1 MKRFYQITLIF
12 VAMVTMV
19 TAAYAVPA
27 RPNMW
32 RKIKLNDGTECFAML
47 RGDENYSYLADREG
61 NAYRNLGN
69 GTYER
74 TNLAQLVEEENGPQS
89 IRAKVR
95 AFAQQQLEAEAAKSG
110 RKAPRKA
117 SGIPTDLSK
126 FRGQKHGLVIL
137 AQFSDVSFN
146 SSFPAQFGCST
157 TQQLYDKII
166 NTRNLDMEPFYGSV
180 KDYFI
185 DQSDGVFEL
194 DFDVVGPVTL
204 SNKREYY
211 GGGMYQRS
219 GTSYSKVANDSHNG
233 VMVYDAIT
241 LAANARKAD
250 GTSVNF
256 SDYDWDND
264 GEAEVIYVIYAGEG
278 EADGGDQSCIWPHK
292 FALSSAGNNES
303 YYSRYTLYYMKENG
317 SYASWSKGT
326 VSSLTKNSTK
336 IDTYACSNEM
346 VANTT
351 YNSSTQTTTTNGY
364 QICGIGTICHEFS
377 HTMGYPDMYDTDYAY
392 NGCHQ
397 GSWDLMDGGSYN
409 GTWNGGNDSWSSIN
423 SGYQP
428 AAYTSFERWCAGW
441 LTPKVLTDATQITN
455 LKPLGGMEG
464 DPSDHGDAYVVYL
477 PGSTQSIKGEYL
489 LLENRQWSNWD
500 GDLPWFGL
508 LINYVHYNESL
519 WSSNKLN
526 TLSEAGHE
534 RMTHF
539 QAGGFD
545 YGPIFLEMD
554 PYPYNVAWLPRM
566 LNSSASFYDS
576 DGATLAANV
585 NSLYAGYST
594 TINGETRSY
603 STLFHVNT
611 ADNTQLTNTQAT
623 GTDGT
628 PAAYYYGTGSTKE
641 PLPDQELWGISS
653 NNAGINNGWY
663 NIYGGSQTVNFNYK
677 YPSTNTLSL
686 NQSSTSAQTINT
698 GFYTKVTTDRSLFG
712 GERVNSLWLPFDL
725 NYDNCR
731 TYFGTGVKIYS
742 FAGYTKDDGFLFDET
757 TYEGIHAYTPVVV
770 VLGEG
775 TSDIAQLGGS
785 NGFEYVQVNT
795 TNAQADPV
803 VEAPSGWKFVGTKEY
818 AAVPAGAFFIS
829 DSKFYKA
836 TGTAKLKAYRAF
848 FQAPEGQEVKA
859 EDLKTT
865 LKARRVD
872 DPKVIRAQEA
882 EKKMMERMSVRFDSN
897 NPESPLFN
905 PNKINE
911 TGVYSIEYAEAQ
923 QKAMNDNV
931 YTIGGQ
937 LVGKRSQLGNMPR
950 GIYVVNGK
958 KVVIK

>member
-1 MKRFYQITLIF
+1 MKRFYQITLLA
-12 VAMVTMV
+12 VAMVMMT

-61 NAYRNLGN
+61 NGYRNLGN

-74 TNLAQLVEEENGPQS
+74 MPVADLVELENGPKS

-95 AFAQQQLEAEAAKSG
+95 AFAQQQLEAEAAKG
-110 RKAPRKA
+110 LRKAPRKA
-117 SGIPTDLSK
+117 SGIPTDLTK

-137 AQFSDVSFN
+137 AQFSDVKFDTTI
-146 SSFPAQFGCST
+146 PGQFGCSS
-157 TQQLYDKII
+157 TQAFYDKII
-166 NTRNLDMEPFYGSV
+166 NERHLDMPPFYGSV

-185 DQSDGVFEL
+185 DQSDGLFEL
-194 DFDVVGPVTL
+194 AFDVVGPVTL
-204 SNKREYY
+204 TNTREYY
-211 GGGMYQRS
+211 GAAMY
-219 GTSYSKVANDSHNG
+219 TSSTATSSTANDSHAG
-233 VMVYDAIT
+233 YMVYQSIQKAKDT
-241 LAANARKAD
+241 KKAD
-250 GTSVNF
+250 GTSVDF
-256 SDYDWDND
+256 SDYDWDGD
-264 GEAEVIYVIYAGEG
+264 GEAEVVYVIFAGQG
-278 EADGGDQSCIWPHK
+278 QADGGDEWCIWPHK
-292 FALSSAGNNES
+292 FTLTSAGSNES
-303 YYSRYTLYYMKENG
+303 YYGQRTYYYKTSSG
-317 SYASWSKGT
+317 TFTRWSK
-326 VSSLTKNSTK
+326 VSMSSLTYNNTK
-336 IDTYACSNEM
+336 IDTYACSNEL
-346 VANTT
+346 ATNTS
-351 YNSSTQTTTTNGY
+351 YNSSTQTDEFNGT
-364 QICGIGTICHEFS
+364 QTAGIGTICHEFS
-377 HTMGYPDMYDTDYAY
+377 HTMGYPDMYDTSYSYDNCA
-392 NGCHQ
+392 Q
-397 GSWDLMDGGSYN
+397 GSWDLMNSGSYN
-409 GTWNGGNDSWSSIN
+409 GSWNGGHSDWSNIN
-423 SGYQP
+423 AGYRP
-428 AAYTSFERWCAGW
+428 AAYTAFERWCAGW
-441 LTPKVLTDATQITN
+441 LEPIELTDAIQITN
-455 LKPLGGMEG
+455 LKPLGGMDG
-464 DPSDHGDAYVVYL
+464 DPSNHGTAYVVYM
-477 PGSTQSIKGEYL
+477 PNSTKSIKGEYY

-526 TLSEAGHE
+526 TLSEAGHA

-539 QAGGFD
+539 QAGGYD
-545 YGPIFLEMD
+545 YGVQFLEMD
-554 PYPYNVAWLPRM
+554 TYPYNVAWLPKM
-566 LNSSASFYDS
+566 FNTSASFYS
-576 DGATLAANV
+576 TDGATMAANI
-585 NSLYAGYST
+585 NSAYS
-594 TINGETRSY
+594 NY
-603 STLFHVNT
+603 SQYFKMNT
-611 ADNTQLTNTQAT
+611 ADNTQLSNTQLT
-623 GTDGT
+623 GCENTV
-628 PAAYYYGTGSTKE
+628 AAYYYGTNSTKKT
-641 PLPDQELWGISS
+641 LSNQEIWGMSS
-653 NNAGINNGWY
+653 NNANVNNGWF

-836 TGTAKLKAYRAF
+836 TGTAKLKAYRAY

-865 LKARRVD
+865 LKAHRAD
-872 DPKVIRAQEA
+872 DPKVIAAKQKEEA
-882 EKKMMERMSVRFDSN
+882 MKARMSVRFDAE

-905 PNKINE
+905 PNKMNE

-923 QKAMNDNV
+923 QRAQNDNV
-931 YTIGGQ
+931 YSLSGQ
-937 LVGKRSQLGNMPR
+937 LMGKRGQLGNMPR
-950 GIYVVNGK
+950 GIYIVNGK
-958 KVVIK
+958 RVVIK